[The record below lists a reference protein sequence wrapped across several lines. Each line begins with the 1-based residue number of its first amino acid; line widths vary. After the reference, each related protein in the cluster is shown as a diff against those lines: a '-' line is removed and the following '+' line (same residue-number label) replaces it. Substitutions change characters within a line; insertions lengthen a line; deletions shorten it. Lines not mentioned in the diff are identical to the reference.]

1 MTQSG
6 AYHSLIKEFS
16 YYLIFSRQSLNYYTI
31 LFRSVPLSI
40 VTHTGIYTQRNGTEQ
55 KYLYYEIMQSTEN
68 RLVGCATA
76 VSEGDILC
84 MKRTHL
90 SSLLSPRSSLTGKL
104 YHISSIFL
112 STNMK
117 YAPLKHR

>member
-6 AYHSLIKEFS
+6 AHHSLIKEFS
-16 YYLIFSRQSLNYYTI
+16 YYLILSRQSLNYYTI

-40 VTHTGIYTQRNGTEQ
+40 VTHTGIYKQRNGTEQ
-55 KYLYYEIMQSTEN
+55 EYLYYEIMQSTEN
-68 RLVGCATA
+68 RLVGCVTA

-90 SSLLSPRSSLTGKL
+90 S
-104 YHISSIFL
+104 
-112 STNMK
+112 
-117 YAPLKHR
+117 